1 MDQKQHPIEQIMETT
16 LENLKQMID
25 VNTIVGDS
33 MVMADGT
40 MIVPVSKVNLGFVS
54 GGGEYPDKQ
63 KSGGKSYPEGLEGKD
78 KLPFAGGAGAGVS
91 INPMAFLVVSGGK
104 VQLLP
109 VEGCT
114 PYDRL
119 AELIPRLVT
128 EVKDMLQYPK
138 GNQMQTMNTTQE

>member
-1 MDQKQHPIEQIMETT
+1 
-16 LENLKQMID
+16 
-25 VNTIVGDS
+25 
-33 MVMADGT
+33 
-40 MIVPVSKVNLGFVS
+40 
-54 GGGEYPDKQ
+54 
-63 KSGGKSYPEGLEGKD
+63 
-78 KLPFAGGAGAGVS
+78 
-91 INPMAFLVVSGGK
+91 MAFLVVSGGK

>member
-1 MDQKQHPIEQIMETT
+1 MDQRQHPIEQIMETT

-54 GGGEYPDKQ
+54 GGGEYPDKA
-63 KSGGKSYPEGLEGKD
+63 KAGGKGAQPQEPQQEGKD
-78 KLPFAGGAGAGVS
+78 TLPFAGGAGAGVS
-91 INPMAFLVVSGGK
+91 IHPMAFLVVSGGK

-119 AELIPRLVT
+119 AELIPHIFADIRDMIQNP
-128 EVKDMLQYPK
+128 KDEQPAPMA
-138 GNQMQTMNTTQE
+138 